1 MTSTRIMLQR
11 DLRNLAPYLGSWKI
25 WVYYLNVHL
34 GKQYNTNLKLRRA
47 YVCKNKSNA

>member
-11 DLRNLAPYLGSWKI
+11 DLRNLVPYLVSWEK
-25 WVYYLNVHL
+25 WVYYLNVTI
-34 GKQYNTNLKLRRA
+34 GKQYNANLKLRRD